1 MCQAL
6 AQLTPAVAGAAPRSC
21 SFFVSGMCLAF
32 ERCMQNERSPR
43 VPAACS
49 TLPTR
54 AVVSQQPRRRRD
66 GHLAI
71 ALAFVGTLWVLA
83 CAPAEELDACDA
95 CLQSGGTWQVDTCT
109 NDCDLQDTSCFR
121 NACPAPCAADSCGTC
136 FSTSECEAAG
146 CAWHGEAEAQWCTAS
161 S

>member
-1 MCQAL
+1 MNGDAPTKPIEHLATRLMDEMESFARRDPSKAAMVAL
-6 AQLTPAVAGAAPRSC
+6 
-21 SFFVSGMCLAF
+21 GMGLALH
-32 ERCMQNERSPR
+32 
-43 VPAACS
+43 A
-49 TLPTR
+49 LPTR
-54 AVVSQQPRRRRD
+54 AVVSQQPRGRRD

-146 CAWHGEAEAQWCTAS
+146 CAWHGEAEAQWCTAAS
-161 S
+161 